1 MMSKKFNPEIKASK
15 LDNKDLVQIIHME
28 DYFPEEGDSP
38 WAGKPHTWK
47 EFQKDNTYEDED
59 FDLDLWYQ
67 ASGDGQ
73 ENMVL
78 VTYHQGQIKVVV
90 P

>member
-1 MMSKKFNPEIKASK
+1 MSKKFKPDIKASK
-15 LDNKDLVQIIHME
+15 LDNKDLVQIIHLE
-28 DYFPEEGDSP
+28 DYFSEETP

-59 FDLDLWYQ
+59 FDLDLWYE

-78 VTYHQGQIKVVV
+78 VTIHEGQIKVVV

>member
-1 MMSKKFNPEIKASK
+1 MSKKFKPEIKASK
-15 LDNKDLVQIIHME
+15 LNDKDLVQIIHME
-28 DYFPEEGDSP
+28 DYFSEETP

-59 FDLDLWYQ
+59 FDLDLWYE

-73 ENMVL
+73 ENYVL
-78 VTYHQGQIKVVV
+78 ATIHEGQIKVVV

>member
-1 MMSKKFNPEIKASK
+1 MSKKFKPEIKASK
-15 LDNKDLVQIIHME
+15 LNDKDLVQIIHME
-28 DYFPEEGDSP
+28 DYFSEETP

-59 FDLDLWYQ
+59 FDLDLWYE

-73 ENMVL
+73 ENYVL
-78 VTYHQGQIKVVV
+78 ATIHDGQIKVVV